1 MKLLNLHFVKKLLIT
16 KPKNKLI
23 YTQPIYITSAKL
35 VSSGST
41 GKIGDDPKVEAE
53 NEKTNSESYHI

>member
-1 MKLLNLHFVKKLLIT
+1 MKLLNRHFVKKLLLT

-35 VSSGST
+35 VSGGST
-41 GKIGDDPKVEAE
+41 GKIGDDPKVETE
-53 NEKTNSESYHI
+53 NVTADLGS